1 MPAKKEKR
9 SDKPPEKASNSFVIL
24 LDGTEDESEPE
35 ATVELAK
42 DNTISDVADLCD
54 RLQAALNS
62 GDAVTIDAGAA
73 ENVDTAVLQLLCSF
87 VRSAN
92 SAEIDVHWQGDSSVV
107 HDAAHRLGLASE
119 LGLR

>member
-1 MPAKKEKR
+1 MDKTAK
-9 SDKPPEKASNSFVIL
+9 SFVIL
-24 LDGTEDESEPE
+24 LDGSEDECEPG

-54 RLQAALNS
+54 RLRAALNS
-62 GDAVTIDAGAA
+62 RDAVTIDAGAA

-92 SAEIDVHWQGDSSVV
+92 TAEIDVHWQGDSSVV

-119 LGLR
+119 LALQ